1 MGMFSLIDGIMDR
14 PIEEVL
20 EKIPIESDIK
30 DALLGKEGRLR
41 DIYQLILSYEKGDW
55 EAIPPLHEKLRL
67 DEEGIAAFYLEAVDM
82 ANQSFKGAN

>member
-1 MGMFSLIDGIMDR
+1 
-14 PIEEVL
+14 
-20 EKIPIESDIK
+20 
-30 DALLGKEGRLR
+30 
-41 DIYQLILSYEKGDW
+41 EKGDW